1 MHKIMKKLL
10 LFIWLVVLL
19 GCQRDP
25 HTYVEIVTEQ
35 GVMKVMLYNNTVK
48 HRDNFTK
55 LVKEGFYNDLLF
67 HRVIQGFMVQGGDPD
82 SKSAS
87 PDRLLGGGGPG
98 YELDAEIELPH
109 IKGALAAARLGDAVN
124 PQRRSSGSQ
133 FFIVHGRIFNDEEL
147 DMIAQQNNITFTEAQ
162 RNFYKQTG
170 GAPFLDGQYT
180 VFGQVVE
187 GIEVLDKI
195 AALPTGAADRPLRD
209 VKMKIRLL
217 R

>member
-1 MHKIMKKLL
+1 MHKTMKKLL

-109 IKGALAAARLGDAVN
+109 IKGALAAARLGDNVN

-133 FFIVHGRIFNDEEL
+133 FFIVHGRVFNDEEL

-162 RNFYKQTG
+162 RTFYKQTG

-209 VKMKIRLL
+209 VRMKIRLL